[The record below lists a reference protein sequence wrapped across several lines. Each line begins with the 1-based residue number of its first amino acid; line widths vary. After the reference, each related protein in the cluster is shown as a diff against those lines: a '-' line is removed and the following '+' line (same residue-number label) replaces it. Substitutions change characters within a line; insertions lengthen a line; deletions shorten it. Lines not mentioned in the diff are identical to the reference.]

1 MLQMKSW
8 FPVARI
14 AFITPTRDRPEDL
27 RRMLQS
33 LENQTRRPDQ
43 VIVVDASTES
53 VEAVCRKFPALGVN
67 YLRWTAAPSAAA
79 QRNGGLAL
87 LKPEIDWICFFDD
100 DQVLYPDAL
109 EKAVDFILGNQDHVF
124 GGLAFCCT
132 DYEKEN
138 RSFRWK
144 DSRLARKLGLYAPP
158 GQVAPSGWQS
168 VIRHPRKNLALAWMS
183 SSAMML
189 KREIL
194 QSVQFDNFF
203 QGYSYLEDLDFS
215 YSVSRKYHLFL
226 LVDARFDHF
235 HSPAGRGSR
244 YEFGIM
250 EIRNR
255 RYFVQKHHL
264 SLFSYRLAA
273 FLRWCM
279 SLLHG
284 EFSRA
289 LGNIRAL
296 FP

>member
-1 MLQMKSW
+1 MTHL
-8 FPVARI
+8 RI
-14 AFITPTRDRPEDL
+14 AFITPTKDRPEDL
-27 RRMLQS
+27 RRMLNS
-33 LENQTRRPDQ
+33 LANQTRRPDQ

-53 VEAVCRKFPALGVN
+53 VESVCREFPVLAVD

-79 QRNGGLAL
+79 QRNGGLEL
-87 LKPEIDWICFFDD
+87 LKPEITWVCFFDD

-109 EKAVDFILGNQDHVF
+109 EKAVDFIQKNSDPLF

-144 DSRLARKLGLYAPP
+144 DSRLVRKLGLYAPP

-168 VIRHPRKNLALAWMS
+168 VIRHPEGNIPLTWMGS
-183 SSAMML
+183 GAMLIKHDIL
-189 KREIL
+189 KSIK
-194 QSVQFDNFF
+194 FDPFF

-215 YSVSRKYHLFL
+215 YSISRKYHLYL
-226 LVDARFDHF
+226 LTAAKFDHF
-235 HSPAGRGSR
+235 HSPHGRSSR
-244 YEFGIM
+244 YKFGIM

-255 RYFVQKHHL
+255 RYFVRKHHL
-264 SLFSYRLAA
+264 SLFSYRLAV
-273 FLRWCM
+273 FLRWCI

>member
-53 VEAVCRKFPALGVN
+53 VGAVCREFPTLGVN

-168 VIRHPRKNLALAWMS
+168 VIRHPRENLALAWMS

-203 QGYSYLEDLDFS
+203 PGVQLSGGSG
-215 YSVSRKYHLFL
+215 LFL
-226 LVDARFDHF
+226 FRQPEISSV
-235 HSPAGRGSR
+235 PAGGCQVRS
-244 YEFGIM
+244 FS
-250 EIRNR
+250 
-255 RYFVQKHHL
+255 L
-264 SLFSYRLAA
+264 SGWTR
-273 FLRWCM
+273 
-279 SLLHG
+279 
-284 EFSRA
+284 
-289 LGNIRAL
+289 
-296 FP
+296 FPL